1 MEKEKLAHLTA
12 RFDASPAPE
21 GLTQK
26 ASTTSAKQGQ
36 KLVLGVGGGGSAML
50 NACKN
55 LPAFKQAGC
64 KALAV
69 NWDNCDS
76 AAFAKLPTADKIKLG
91 NRLFE
96 STPADMQSI
105 KNLLQSNITLPV
117 IDRALP
123 VLQGVASVVVIA
135 GIGGAAGSLVGPSIV
150 KAAMAADI
158 PTLAIWIKPF
168 VFENH
173 RISFF
178 DWIVQHGIAARSPYY
193 VAYNEKLM
201 ETLGS
206 GVGVNEA
213 FNVMNQ
219 HVAEEVVSPWLN
231 Q

>member
-1 MEKEKLAHLTA
+1 MEKEKLASLTA
-12 RFDASPAPE
+12 RFNASPTPD

-50 NACKN
+50 RACKS

-64 KALAV
+64 KTLAV

-76 AAFAKLPTADKIKLG
+76 AAFAKLPAADKINLG

-105 KNLLQSNITLPV
+105 KNLLQSNIALPV
-117 IDRALP
+117 IDRVLP
-123 VLQGVASVVVIA
+123 ALQGAASVVVIA
-135 GIGGAAGSLVGPSIV
+135 GIGGAVGSLVAPSIV
-150 KAAMAADI
+150 KAAMEAGI

-168 VFENH
+168 AFENN
-173 RISFF
+173 RVNFF
-178 DWIVQHGIAARSPYY
+178 DWFVQQAIAARSPYY

-201 ETLGS
+201 ETLGG

-213 FNVMNQ
+213 FGIMNQ
-219 HVAEEVVSPWLN
+219 HVAYDVITPWLN